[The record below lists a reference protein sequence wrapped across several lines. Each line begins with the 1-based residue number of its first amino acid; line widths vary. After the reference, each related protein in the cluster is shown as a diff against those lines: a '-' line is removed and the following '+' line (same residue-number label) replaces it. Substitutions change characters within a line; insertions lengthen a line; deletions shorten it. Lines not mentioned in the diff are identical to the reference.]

1 MPPPTQTAELAA
13 ATTQTT
19 RKVSRRRQW
28 VSRRKLVSAIG
39 VLVFLFVCVFLFHR
53 SGPSSDSNS
62 ARPIAVAKA
71 TREDLKQTLTLS
83 AEFRPYQEVSL
94 HAKVAGYV
102 QWISVDVGDRVKEGQ
117 VLAKLDVP
125 ELKNDLEK
133 DTAALQ
139 ASREEV
145 NRAQANYDQTHL
157 ASSRLDT
164 VARQHPK
171 LVAQQEVDDAEA
183 KDQSAAGALAAAK
196 EHVDEAT
203 AELNKTQALFNY
215 SDITAPFD
223 GVVTHRYADPGAL
236 IQAGTSSSQTLP
248 IVDIEEESR
257 LRLVFPVPESA
268 VAQIRVGQKVHVSV
282 SALQESFD
290 AAISRFSDKVDR
302 ETRTMQTEADIDN
315 RHGRFKPGMYADATI
330 IVQERDNAISVPV
343 EAVSMAGDAAVLIV
357 NHNGIV
363 QSRPV
368 TVGLTTA
375 NRCEIL
381 KGLLPGD
388 LIVIGSRAGVRDGD
402 KVSPKVVTTGKA
414 TE

>member
-1 MPPPTQTAELAA
+1 MPPPTQIAELAA
-13 ATTQTT
+13 ATTQST
-19 RKVSRRRQW
+19 RKVSRRRRW

-53 SGPSSDSNS
+53 SVPSSNSNS

-71 TREDLKQTLTLS
+71 TREDLKQTLTIS

-343 EAVSMAGDAAVLIV
+343 EAVSMAGDAAVLVV

-388 LIVIGSRAGVRDGD
+388 LVVIGSRAGVRDGD

>member
-1 MPPPTQTAELAA
+1 VPPPTQIAELAA
-13 ATTQTT
+13 ATRPNT
-19 RKVSRRRQW
+19 KLSAKRRW
-28 VSRRKLVSAIG
+28 SSRRKLLGAIG
-39 VLVFLFVCVFLFHR
+39 LLVFLFVCVLLFHR
-53 SGPSSDSNS
+53 SGPSSGSNS
-62 ARPIAVAKA
+62 VRPIAVAKV
-71 TREDLKQTLTLS
+71 TREDLKQTLTIS

-102 QWISVDVGDRVKEGQ
+102 QWISVDVGDRVKEGE

-125 ELKNDLEK
+125 ELKNDLQR
-133 DTAALQ
+133 DTSALQ

-145 NRAQANYDQTHL
+145 TRVQANYDQTHL
-157 ASSRLDT
+157 ASARLET

-183 KDQSAAGALAAAK
+183 KDQNAAGALAAAK
-196 EHVDEAT
+196 QHVDEAT

-223 GVVTHRYADPGAL
+223 AVVTHRYADPGAL

-248 IVDIEEESR
+248 VVDIEEESR

-268 VAQIRVGQKVHVSV
+268 VAQIRVGQKVRVSV
-282 SALQESFD
+282 SALQKTFD
-290 AAISRFSDKVDR
+290 ASISRFSDKVDR
-302 ETRTMQTEADIDN
+302 ETRTMRTEADIDN
-315 RHGRFKPGMYADATI
+315 QDGRFKPGMYADATI
-330 IVQERDNAISVPV
+330 VVQERDNAVSVPV
-343 EAVSMAGDAAVLIV
+343 EAVSMAGDAAVLVV

-402 KVSPKVVTTGKA
+402 KVSPKIVATGTG